1 MRALARAVGLL
12 GTWFALS
19 TLAGCVADDP
29 IDLQAVVLRV
39 SLDSCRPSVENR
51 ATAVSIG
58 DGLALT
64 VAHSFDEA
72 RAVRVVGIG
81 GVEVGAEVVM
91 LDRDRDIAVLAF
103 DRDAFGPMAA
113 QGLEMRSDADD
124 PLDEARVVI
133 HRLDATFV
141 EPVTILRRA
150 SVTLD
155 GEGRREGIEIDAEIE
170 RGDSGAPI
178 VDDEGRIIAMVF
190 ATSRTGQTA
199 WTIAASELLDAVDEI
214 GEPIDLTCQ

>member
-1 MRALARAVGLL
+1 LL
-12 GTWFALS
+12 GTSFALS
-19 TLAGCVADDP
+19 ALIGCVADDP
-29 IDLQAVVLRV
+29 IDLEAVVLRV

-72 RAVRVVGIG
+72 RAVRLVGSG
-81 GVEVGAEVVM
+81 GTAVDADVVM

-103 DRDAFGPMAA
+103 RQDALGPMAA
-113 QGLEMRSDADD
+113 QGLEIRSDADD

-141 EPVTILRRA
+141 EPVTILRRV

-155 GEGRREGIEIDAEIE
+155 GEGRRDGIEIEAEIE

-178 VDDEGRIIAMVF
+178 VDDEGRIIGMVF
-190 ATSRTGQTA
+190 ATSRTGRTA
-199 WTIAASELLDAVDEI
+199 WTVAASELVDALDQI
-214 GEPIDLTCQ
+214 GEPIELTCP